1 MAPYNPYTAKLQ
13 VFNYFLSDV
22 SVDAVRLKS
31 WFWRTLCI
39 YMNNIERDSL
49 VYNSN
54 FEGHCLKSYGFH
66 VQGKSISKKCIL
78 SLVLLWKRL
87 NFWHSFWFWRL
98 ISETIYKELSNN
110 FLKTPDKLTV
120 MKKKFPMFFISV
132 VSNIRTYKKKKKS
145 PGPNY
150 ILSHE
155 RFKHSPLRSCQHFK
169 WAEVWTLA
177 GLFQHL
183 DSFLI
188 QPVCCRWSVS
198 QALAVR

>member
-1 MAPYNPYTAKLQ
+1 MARYNPYTAKLQ

-54 FEGHCLKSYGFH
+54 VEGHCLKSYGFH
-66 VQGKSISKKCIL
+66 VQGKSISKTCIL

-110 FLKTPDKLTV
+110 FL
-120 MKKKFPMFFISV
+120 
-132 VSNIRTYKKKKKS
+132 
-145 PGPNY
+145 
-150 ILSHE
+150 
-155 RFKHSPLRSCQHFK
+155 
-169 WAEVWTLA
+169 
-177 GLFQHL
+177 
-183 DSFLI
+183 
-188 QPVCCRWSVS
+188 
-198 QALAVR
+198 